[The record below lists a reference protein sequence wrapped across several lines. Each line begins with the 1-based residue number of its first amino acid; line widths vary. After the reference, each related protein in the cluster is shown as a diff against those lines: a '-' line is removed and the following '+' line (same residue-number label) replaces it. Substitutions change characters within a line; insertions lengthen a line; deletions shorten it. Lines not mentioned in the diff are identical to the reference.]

1 MLIER
6 WVDEQ
11 TWYIHTDEYYAA
23 IKRGTDTLQVENIKL
38 SEKSQTQK
46 NTVPIQMQYP
56 DQAKVQRQ
64 EED

>member
-46 NTVPIQMQYP
+46 NTVPI
-56 DQAKVQRQ
+56 
-64 EED
+64 